1 MSNLNDDAF
10 TELVLR
16 YLDGLASPEERA
28 TLKAELESNP
38 DRRSSVV
45 AICRLHGRL
54 GEALSADH
62 QKQIFQSEEPRKS
75 TRRSTVRRRPRGP
88 ENPFM
93 VPALIAAGVL
103 VAGLLYLL
111 LGPTQHDPAPLRPD
125 VRRRE

>member
-1 MSNLNDDAF
+1 MSDLNDDAF

-45 AICRLHGRL
+45 SICRLHGRL

-62 QKQIFQSEEPRKS
+62 QKKLFTAEKPRKS
-75 TRRSTVRRRPRGP
+75 TRRRPQGP
-88 ENPFM
+88 GNPFV
-93 VPALIAAGVL
+93 VPAFVAAGIL
-103 VAGLLYLL
+103 AAGLLYLL

-125 VRRRE
+125 VRRREAEAK